1 MHQRFGSIPA
11 FDRNGR
17 IVLAARTLRS
27 FGFGLNSVALGLY
40 LSALGL
46 RGEEIGLVLS
56 AALAGTLLL
65 TLVITLYGDR
75 IGRRRLLMIGSVLMT
90 AAAFVPLVSDA
101 PLLLAAIAL
110 SGMVAVNANESTGL
124 QTIDQALLPGSV
136 PAGRR
141 CRRGL

>member
-17 IVLAARTLRS
+17 IVLVARTLRS

-75 IGRRRLLMIGSVLMT
+75 IGRRRLLMV
-90 AAAFVPLVSDA
+90 
-101 PLLLAAIAL
+101 
-110 SGMVAVNANESTGL
+110 
-124 QTIDQALLPGSV
+124 
-136 PAGRR
+136 
-141 CRRGL
+141 